1 MMGSDNSFL
10 LFIGAIFL
18 CLFALFS
25 PFFIIGAL
33 IAAYKGIK
41 IMLHNN
47 KIDQKAKQYV
57 LVYYRLK
64 DVDYSEKR
72 YTRIYNLP
80 EFEKL
85 EYSISDGCGCTAG
98 CGSWMVLHYKNG
110 FSSHKIQISGCT
122 RICILSQA
130 VTNADMLRN
139 DIGYK
144 RCEEMCHQ

>member
-1 MMGSDNSFL
+1 MGQDNSFL

-25 PFFIIGAL
+25 PFFIIGAV
-33 IAAYKGIK
+33 IAAYKGFK
-41 IMLHNN
+41 EMQYNRQ
-47 KIDQKAKQYV
+47 IDTKAQQFV

-85 EYSISDGCGCTAG
+85 DIENNS
-98 CGSWMVLHYKNG
+98 
-110 FSSHKIQISGCT
+110 QID
-122 RICILSQA
+122 ILVRYQATESQCKQYA
-130 VTNADMLRN
+130 KLNNLTIN
-139 DIGYK
+139 
-144 RCEEMCHQ
+144 

>member
-1 MMGSDNSFL
+1 MGQDNSFL
-10 LFIGAIFL
+10 LFIGTVFL

-33 IAAYKGIK
+33 IAGYKGTK
-41 IMLHNN
+41 IMLHNQ
-47 KIDQKAKQYV
+47 KIDQKSQQFV

-85 EYSISDGCGCTAG
+85 DIEGND
-98 CGSWMVLHYKNG
+98 
-110 FSSHKIQISGCT
+110 KID
-122 RICILSQA
+122 ILVRYQATESQC
-130 VTNADMLRN
+130 
-139 DIGYK
+139 K
-144 RCEEMCHQ
+144 RYAQMNNLNIN

>member
-1 MMGSDNSFL
+1 MGQDNSFL
-10 LFIGAIFL
+10 LLIGAIFL

-47 KIDQKAKQYV
+47 KIDQKSAQFV

-72 YTRIYNLP
+72 YCRIYNLP

-85 EYSISDGCGCTAG
+85 GLEGN
-98 CGSWMVLHYKNG
+98 KN
-110 FSSHKIQISGCT
+110 ID
-122 RICILSQA
+122 ILMRYCATLEQCKQYA
-130 VTNADMLRN
+130 QMNNLMIN
-139 DIGYK
+139 
-144 RCEEMCHQ
+144 

>member
-1 MMGSDNSFL
+1 MGQDNSFL

-33 IAAYKGIK
+33 ITGYKGIK

-47 KIDQKAKQYV
+47 KIDQKSAQFV

-64 DVDYSEKR
+64 DVDYNEKR
-72 YTRIYNLP
+72 YCRIYNLP

-85 EYSISDGCGCTAG
+85 GLEGNDQIDILVRYQATESQCKQYA
-98 CGSWMVLHYKNG
+98 
-110 FSSHKIQISGCT
+110 KINNLTI
-122 RICILSQA
+122 
-130 VTNADMLRN
+130 N
-139 DIGYK
+139 
-144 RCEEMCHQ
+144 